1 MDSDKRMTLG
11 EMELKTK
18 IIHLENRVAQLEKI
32 VEIVKTRGG
41 VLGKMFDARPRQT
54 VWQVTK
60 KLLFHTAITGLLI
73 GAVALIAWIY
83 R

>member
-1 MDSDKRMTLG
+1 VESDKRMTLG

-41 VLGKMFDARPRQT
+41 VLGRARPSG
-54 VWQVTK
+54 K
-60 KLLFHTAITGLLI
+60 
-73 GAVALIAWIY
+73 
-83 R
+83 